1 MKTLKQ
7 IALEAIQDPAGRVS
21 HARIISML
29 VAIAATVFIWKMIIT
44 GGMTVDY
51 FIAYLAY
58 GTGHQTLNKFLDF
71 RANRS
76 SNETRSNSPTS
87 EIQTRRTSIDDDYPS
102 TRTASTRHLDIDD
115 FDTPEPR
122 NKHRI

>member
-1 MKTLKQ
+1 MKSLKQ
-7 IALEAIQDPAGRVS
+7 IILEAIQDPAGRIS

-71 RANRS
+71 RSNKNTIENSNNTKYQGQRS
-76 SNETRSNSPTS
+76 
-87 EIQTRRTSIDDDYPS
+87 DYEDNYIS
-102 TRTASTRHLDIDD
+102 TRTPKTEYINMDD
-115 FDTPEPR
+115 FDTPTTQNRRKP
-122 NKHRI
+122 

>member
-7 IALEAIQDPAGRVS
+7 IAIEAIQDPQGRIS

-29 VAIAATVFIWKMIIT
+29 VAIAATVFIWKMIII

-71 RANRS
+71 RSNKS
-76 SNETRSNSPTS
+76 SGETRFNSTRP
-87 EIQTRRTSIDDDYPS
+87 EIQASRTNIEDDYTS

-115 FDTPEPR
+115 IDSPTPR
-122 NKHRI
+122 NKQRI